1 MPSKLGYPL
10 SKQKTSPSFLRVPSN
25 NSSRRSFRP
34 PRKNSPYF
42 LYAVNFLGND
52 PSLSLFLPFLLPFLL
67 SSFNA
72 RDTRRRPC
80 VYIYIFICVCVSR
93 PRVEKTY
100 KHGNLEIRRKRTM
113 HTWYVEGIALKIV
126 DGFWTTTRIVA
137 NPISLRYFSIFTF
150 FSNDYS
156 SVTFPF
162 LRNIILE
169 FLFFFVP
176 FSFFFLFDLARIVR
190 PREIP
195 PQFVAPSTDSST
207 NLNARADRRS
217 TGPVYHPAQRRV
229 LSGSVS
235 YRVGRARPFMPTDF
249 QTRTERAPTYT
260 TRACAWTKMAVV

>member
-1 MPSKLGYPL
+1 M
-10 SKQKTSPSFLRVPSN
+10 
-25 NSSRRSFRP
+25 
-34 PRKNSPYF
+34 
-42 LYAVNFLGND
+42 
-52 PSLSLFLPFLLPFLL
+52 
-67 SSFNA
+67 
-72 RDTRRRPC
+72 
-80 VYIYIFICVCVSR
+80 SR

>member
-1 MPSKLGYPL
+1 M
-10 SKQKTSPSFLRVPSN
+10 
-25 NSSRRSFRP
+25 
-34 PRKNSPYF
+34 
-42 LYAVNFLGND
+42 
-52 PSLSLFLPFLLPFLL
+52 
-67 SSFNA
+67 
-72 RDTRRRPC
+72 C

-169 FLFFFVP
+169 FFFSSFLFL
-176 FSFFFLFDLARIVR
+176 SFFFSISLESSGHAKFLHSSLHL
-190 PREIP
+190 P
-195 PQFVAPSTDSST
+195 PI
-207 NLNARADRRS
+207 LNACADR
-217 TGPVYHPAQRRV
+217 
-229 LSGSVS
+229 
-235 YRVGRARPFMPTDF
+235 
-249 QTRTERAPTYT
+249 
-260 TRACAWTKMAVV
+260 